1 MTWKNRGRWWVWAKK
16 SPSVSLVETICCF
29 HPHKWI
35 RPSCAHAMVIP
46 LPGRLGQSNT
56 AQFIHVNIDTGNRKT
71 WMQTLLLH
79 INWTQSISAML
90 CWIVVQACKV
100 NSRILLFTV
109 RRKVERNYFSST
121 QPEHWIRILEEADSS
136 FKTKVGRMIL
146 VSSSF
151 RTPSKLVRDAH
162 NFINVLM
169 DGGWHHIIE
178 LRCLN

>member
-1 MTWKNRGRWWVWAKK
+1 MLFSSSQMNTTFK
-16 SPSVSLVETICCF
+16 C
-29 HPHKWI
+29 
-35 RPSCAHAMVIP
+35 SCMVIP
-46 LPGRLGQSNT
+46 FPGRLGHSNT
-56 AQFIHVNIDTGNRKT
+56 AQFIHANIDTGNRKT

-79 INWTQSISAML
+79 INYTQSIRQCSAELL
-90 CWIVVQACKV
+90 CRLVRLTLEFFLFAVQ
-100 NSRILLFTV
+100 
-109 RRKVERNYFSST
+109 RKVERNYFSCT

-169 DGGWHHIIE
+169 DDGWHHI
-178 LRCLN
+178 LTYDV